1 MLPVNELHT
10 PTRRVYVFQCGL
22 HILFLAL
29 SYFLFGFPFGSP
41 LALFYFLFGFLFGS
55 PLALSYFLFGFP
67 SGSTVGVLL
76 SFTFLSGTN
85 ASYVFGCCCARVS
98 PKGFLEISTLFT
110 NNPVHALVN
119 QLLTAMPFHFSA
131 SHLSLT
137 HCCQD

>member
-22 HILFLAL
+22 YILFLAL

-41 LALFYFLFGFLFGS
+41 LALSSFLFGFLFGS

-85 ASYVFGCCCARVS
+85 ASCVFGCCCARVS
-98 PKGFLEISTLFT
+98 PKGCFGNFNPFT
-110 NNPVHALVN
+110 NNPFHALVSEMA
-119 QLLTAMPFHFSA
+119 LGGGFGK
-131 SHLSLT
+131 
-137 HCCQD
+137 